1 AEQTRSALRLQ
12 TPAQREES
20 LQWELRNANLRGNAT
35 LASSPLDA
43 TAGPLVLT
51 LTGTFDGFVDPEMTT
66 PVPTLTS
73 FVGGLDA
80 NLRYWLGE
88 PRRTQPFMCRNV
100 VMTER
105 ARIVLPAGMRVLDV
119 PMPQHADNRLID
131 FSSQYALDTQENVL
145 RVTRTGQTHFASDV
159 CSADDFAQM
168 RPAFETMARDLRA
181 QLIVKPSAQ
190 GAAPDMPASAQ

>member
-1 AEQTRSALRLQ
+1 
-12 TPAQREES
+12 
-20 LQWELRNANLRGNAT
+20 
-35 LASSPLDA
+35 
-43 TAGPLVLT
+43 
-51 LTGTFDGFVDPEMTT
+51 EMTT

-88 PRRTQPFMCRNV
+88 SRRTQPFMCRNV
-100 VMTER
+100 VVTER
-105 ARIVLPAGMRVLDV
+105 TRIVLPPGMRVLDV
-119 PMPQHADNRLID
+119 PMPQHADNRFID
-131 FSSQYALDTQENVL
+131 FSSHYALDPQANVL

-190 GAAPDMPASAQ
+190 GGALDSPASAQ